1 MKWLVVSALVAA
13 AGCSKCGEKP
23 VVDAGAPDAPVAKQ
37 PKKFSTDLR
46 TVVLTI
52 YPEYRGT
59 NVKTGVARLQRSV
72 KGKADWE
79 TRTRALFAK
88 HHITETP
95 ADGGIE
101 GTFDLFH
108 FRTEETATGT
118 VASIELPVDGETLG
132 RLYTNPAALSTLQL
146 GLFLPRENVDIERDV
161 FDFQLVYVTQTEHRA
176 SFLTR
181 QLVELMLGNGQWKLE
196 GTPPAGWEPN
206 PNDGGYGEVPE
217 NFTVK
222 LVGVVDGATVTV
234 TREIRRITIEYR
246 LVTYEP

>member
-1 MKWLVVSALVAA
+1 MRWLVASALVVF
-13 AGCSKCGEKP
+13 AGCSKCGAKP
-23 VVDAGAPDAPVAKQ
+23 VVDAGAPVAKE

-59 NVKTGVARLQRSV
+59 TVKSGVARLQRTL
-72 KGKADWE
+72 KGKADW
-79 TRTRALFAK
+79 TARTRELFAK

-95 ADGGIE
+95 ADGGLE

-108 FRTEETATGT
+108 FRTDETPTGA
-118 VASIELPVDGETLG
+118 VASIELPVDGDTLG
-132 RLYTNPAALSTLQL
+132 RLYTNPASLSTLQL

-181 QLVELMLGNGQWKLE
+181 QLVELMQGNAQWKLE
-196 GTPPAGWEPN
+196 GAPPAGWEPN
-206 PNDGGYGEVPE
+206 PTDGGYGEVPE
-217 NFTVK
+217 NFSVK

>member
-1 MKWLVVSALVAA
+1 MRWLVVSALVGF
-13 AGCSKCGEKP
+13 AGCAKCGEKSV
-23 VVDAGAPDAPVAKQ
+23 VVDAGAPVAKA

-46 TVVLTI
+46 TVILTI

-59 NVKTGVARLQRSV
+59 NVKSGVARLQRTL
-72 KGKADWE
+72 KGKADWAA
-79 TRTRALFAK
+79 RTRELFAK

-95 ADGGIE
+95 ADGGLE

-118 VASIELPVDGETLG
+118 VASIELPVDGDTLG
-132 RLYTNPAALSTLQL
+132 RLYTNPASLSTLQL

-181 QLVELMLGNGQWKLE
+181 QLVELMQSNQQWKMESAL
-196 GTPPAGWEPN
+196 PAGWEPN
-206 PNDGGYGEVPE
+206 PTDGGYGEVPME
-217 NFTVK
+217 FSVT
-222 LVGVVDGATVTV
+222 LVGVVDGARVTV
-234 TREIRRITIEYR
+234 TREVRRITVTYQ
-246 LVTYEP
+246 LVTFQK

>member
-1 MKWLVVSALVAA
+1 MRWLVASALVVF
-13 AGCSKCGEKP
+13 AGCSKCGAKP
-23 VVDAGAPDAPVAKQ
+23 VVDAGAPVAKE

-59 NVKTGVARLQRSV
+59 TVKSGVARLQRTL
-72 KGKADWE
+72 KGKADW
-79 TRTRALFAK
+79 TARTRELFAK
-88 HHITETP
+88 HHVTETP
-95 ADGGIE
+95 ADGGLE

-108 FRTEETATGT
+108 FRTDETPTGA
-118 VASIELPVDGETLG
+118 VASIELPVDGDTLG
-132 RLYTNPAALSTLQL
+132 RLYTNPASLSTLQL

-181 QLVELMLGNGQWKLE
+181 QLVELMQGNAQWKLE
-196 GTPPAGWEPN
+196 GAPPAGWEPN
-206 PNDGGYGEVPE
+206 PTDGGYGEVPE
-217 NFTVK
+217 NFSVK